1 MEAPLS
7 TLGLQTKQPAGLPQP
22 KQELEEGQLIRPPLL
37 PYPMGLPFTTI
48 SVWGEG
54 RVDGTR

>member
-1 MEAPLS
+1 MS
-7 TLGLQTKQPAGLPQP
+7 TLGLQTKQPAGLLQP